1 MLRRG
6 GWFWLAPASGQT
18 ATDQRQEPGMPLRP
32 WPVPRRRPAASRY
45 AERYRHPGHSR
56 FGGSLQRCAAS
67 ASRADRAGCCRTE
80 RRGAPL
86 GHLCACNTTV
96 GSAVAG
102 GGNGRCADTRGQTRY
117 AHHAS
122 DRARRRSDWRGR
134 WGCRTGDHDGRARNC
149 AGDWGHR
156 SRPGDWGHRSRR
168 GHWGYRSAECRHRA
182 RQHCRRSARHPHN
195 PRQYDHDAPTT
206 APAPVTTTT
215 APATNSIEAG
225 KLPS

>member
-1 MLRRG
+1 LLPLPARLRRTNGRSPVCRCALGQCRGAGPLPPGTPSGTAPG
-6 GWFWLAPASGQT
+6 GAPASEAVYSAAPQ
-18 ATDQRQEPGMPLRP
+18 A
-32 WPVPRRRPAASRY
+32 PAA
-45 AERYRHPGHSR
+45 PTW
-56 FGGSLQRCAAS
+56 
-67 ASRADRAGCCRTE
+67 AGCRRTE

-134 WGCRTGDHDGRARNC
+134 WGCRASDHDGRARNC

-156 SRPGDWGHRSRR
+156 SRPGHWGHRSRR

-182 RQHCRRSARHPHN
+182 RQHFAAPLGTPTTPVSTTTTP
-195 PRQYDHDAPTT
+195 PTT

-215 APATNSIEAG
+215 APATSSIGAG

>member
-1 MLRRG
+1 MLPLPARLRRTNG
-6 GWFWLAPASGQT
+6 RSPVCRCALGQCRGAGPLPPGTPSGT
-18 ATDQRQEPGMPLRP
+18 ATR
-32 WPVPRRRPAASRY
+32 
-45 AERYRHPGHSR
+45 GHSR

-102 GGNGRCADTRGQTRY
+102 GGNGRCADTR
-117 AHHAS
+117 A
-122 DRARRRSDWRGR
+122 
-134 WGCRTGDHDGRARNC
+134 
-149 AGDWGHR
+149 
-156 SRPGDWGHRSRR
+156 RPGTPTTPVTGLVGAATGAVGGAVAPVTTTVAPVTAPVTGVTAPVPVTGVTAPVAVTGVTAQPNAVTAPVSTVAAPL
-168 GHWGYRSAECRHRA
+168 GTPTTPVSTTTT
-182 RQHCRRSARHPHN
+182 P
-195 PRQYDHDAPTT
+195 PTT

-215 APATNSIEAG
+215 APATSSIGAG